1 MVVCGST
8 HATCSFGS
16 GARGNGGGVQIAV
29 DVMVE
34 LVVVEMVLIV
44 DVKVIVRVAVV
55 NLGEGKKV
63 DVKDIVL
70 QGTVVVDGRRVV
82 EPELVEVYVE
92 ATAIIN
98 FDKTR
103 SERVYLLAAL
113 GVEVIPTVTR
123 NASVGIL
130 AGLVVG
136 FSGSPFYL

>member
-1 MVVCGST
+1 M
-8 HATCSFGS
+8 
-16 GARGNGGGVQIAV
+16 QIAV

-82 EPELVEVYVE
+82 EPELVEIYVE
-92 ATAIIN
+92 AT
-98 FDKTR
+98 
-103 SERVYLLAAL
+103 
-113 GVEVIPTVTR
+113 
-123 NASVGIL
+123 
-130 AGLVVG
+130 
-136 FSGSPFYL
+136 